1 MNKNNALNREI
12 KEELDQLGKKIKN
25 DNIKDKEILDAYKRV
40 REILN

>member
-40 REILN
+40 RELLN